1 MACHQTVRAG
11 SPTIAKLRQFHE
23 SGTSIPWVRVYRL
36 PEFVFFSH
44 AKHLNGGA
52 RCADCHGQ
60 VEERDVVAKEVS
72 TSMITCMN
80 CHAERRVRVDC
91 SVCHQLGQ

>member
-11 SPTIAKLRQFHE
+11 SPPIAKLRQFHE
-23 SGTSIPWVRVYRL
+23 SGMSIPWVRVYRL

-44 AKHLNGGA
+44 AKHLKGA
-52 RCADCHGQ
+52 VRCADCHGP

-72 TSMITCMN
+72 TSMTTCMN
-80 CHAERRVRVDC
+80 CHVERRVRVDC
-91 SVCHQLGQ
+91 GVCHLLGQ